1 MSKQLIL
8 QLKYLPTW
16 VYASIINL
24 DDREEKL
31 LFIDFIEEYSGKEY
45 EIELTKDDEDDIFNL
60 YVDDV
65 KLLKLFEFTLTGMFN
80 PRTGEKDRHGI
91 IGGNSM
97 FRPEYNSVFLFTD
110 NDGAEYYLSL
120 YAFSNTSDDKNVLSF
135 KRFQPN

>member
-60 YVDDV
+60 YVDDA
-65 KLLKLFEFTLTGMFN
+65 KLLKLFEFTLTGMLN
-80 PRTGEKDRHGI
+80 PWTGEKDRHGI
-91 IGGNSM
+91 IGGDSI

-110 NDGAEYYLSL
+110 NDGVEYYLSL